1 MQPVFP
7 RTNTIIQIRKSYMF
21 YKTLNSAKIAGYI
34 QTALY
39 SAAQNEVNPYQYVKA
54 ILDNKE
60 AVMKAPDKWLPWCY
74 HAALTPLEP
83 GSSLQEGAI
92 SPGCP

>member
-1 MQPVFP
+1 
-7 RTNTIIQIRKSYMF
+7 MF
-21 YKTLNSAKIAGYI
+21 YKTLHSAKIASYI

-39 SAAQNEVNPYQYVKA
+39 SAAQNEENPYQYIKA

-60 AVMKAPDKWLPWCY
+60 AVIKDASQWLPWNY
-74 HAALTPLEP
+74 QATLAQLEP
-83 GSSLQEGAI
+83 GNSRQEGAI